1 MSSIKL
7 SQAERA
13 AGGEG
18 EGGGGDGDG
27 CHRGIWARF
36 IETNQCSGESGEE
49 EEEKVGVGGAGR
61 GGSRKKSVRAVA
73 GRNRS
78 DERASREAGGG
89 CPSCRRAP
97 RGPPLLPPPGAPA
110 AAAAAPQPP
119 ARAMEALNGPGPGP
133 GDALR
138 PPPPPSPGHHHPH
151 AEKKRLHRA
160 PSPARPFLKDLHAR
174 AAAKPPPAPP
184 KSPGLPARA
193 PPSPHPGAHQPSA
206 GLLAAPGRLSRRPAA
221 PGGKAAAAAVTAVG
235 RAGAKAAPC
244 AKRAARGPEPGPGG
258 RGAGRQPGGEA
269 APPPGKGRKAK
280 RGGAAGSG
288 HAAAALARVGHTD
301 SSSDLSDCPS
311 EPLSDEQ
318 RLAPAASSDA
328 ESGTGSSDRER
339 EPPAAHPA
347 AEPPRAGHGPG
358 PGRGAPPALGS
369 RGDALPAATGGGRA
383 SSVWEPPPAAPEE
396 LQREVE
402 ELRSENEYLKVSIA
416 RGARPRRGR
425 EGGGSGRSAA
435 PSYLRMRGPRLG
447 GGRVDSRCLESPP
460 VGPPAPAGP
469 NAKFYPRERN
479 RGSEN
484 HPGAS
489 APSSPA
495 PTKRDRGTA

>member
-1 MSSIKL
+1 
-7 SQAERA
+7 
-13 AGGEG
+13 
-18 EGGGGDGDG
+18 
-27 CHRGIWARF
+27 
-36 IETNQCSGESGEE
+36 
-49 EEEKVGVGGAGR
+49 
-61 GGSRKKSVRAVA
+61 
-73 GRNRS
+73 
-78 DERASREAGGG
+78 
-89 CPSCRRAP
+89 
-97 RGPPLLPPPGAPA
+97 
-110 AAAAAPQPP
+110 
-119 ARAMEALNGPGPGP
+119 MEALNGPGPGP

-138 PPPPPSPGHHHPH
+138 PPPPSPGHHHPH

-193 PPSPHPGAHQPSA
+193 PSSPHPGVHQPSA

-280 RGGAAGSG
+280 RGAAAGSG

-339 EPPAAHPA
+339 EQPAAHPAAHPA
-347 AEPPRAGHGPG
+347 AEQPRVGHGHGPGPG
-358 PGRGAPPALGS
+358 PGRGAPLALGS
-369 RGDALPAATGGGRA
+369 RGDALPAATGVGRA
-383 SSVWEPPPAAPEE
+383 PSRGEPPPAAPEE

-416 RGARPRRGR
+416 LGGEGKGRRRRRWKRGPLLPGNAGTALRRG
-425 EGGGSGRSAA
+425 GRI
-435 PSYLRMRGPRLG
+435 
-447 GGRVDSRCLESPP
+447 SRCLESPP
-460 VGPPAPAGP
+460 TGPPAPAGP
-469 NAKFYPRERN
+469 NARLYPQERN
-479 RGSEN
+479 RGREN
-484 HPGAS
+484 QPGAS

-495 PTKRDRGTA
+495 PTKRDRCAA